1 MYVCVAGKNNIAVD
15 VLIYLIENNN
25 DRYELCVICNDS
37 RTEIVGFQK
46 SLSQCAKEHGI
57 PIVSLSDVYE
67 YEDLIFLSMEFD
79 KIIRPDKF
87 TDARL
92 FNIHFSLL
100 PAYKG
105 MYTSA
110 IPILNGERYTGVTFH
125 RIDAGIDTGDIID
138 QKKIKISDDDTCRDL
153 YIKYLQEGA
162 KLVLENIEIVL
173 RKEEKSKIQPAY
185 GASYYPVGYINYEN
199 LKINFR
205 DVAISVNRQIRA
217 YSFREYQLPSFNN
230 TKIISSKITDEKS
243 VAKPGSVLFEDEIC
257 FVISTIDYN
266 IILYKDRFDELL
278 LDCEKGIYKGVEEI
292 CQVKEHINTCNRV
305 GWTPL
310 IVATYNNQ
318 YEIAEY
324 LIDKGANVFIS
335 NYHGTNL
342 LMYAKEVFKRYGD
355 RNLFDLY
362 ISKGLDV
369 NKKDDYGNS
378 LLDYIEIERIE
389 GLL

>member
-15 VLIYLIENNN
+15 VLKYLIENNN
-25 DRYELCVICNDS
+25 GRYELCVICNES
-37 RTEIVGFQK
+37 RSEIVGFQK
-46 SLSQCAKEHGI
+46 SLAQCAKEHDV

-67 YEDLIFLSMEFD
+67 YKDLVFLSMEFD

-110 IPILNGERYTGVTFH
+110 IPILNGERNTGVTFH

-138 QKKIKISDDDTCRDL
+138 QKKIIIRDDDTCRDL

-162 KLVLENIEIVL
+162 RLVLNNLEKII
-173 RKEEKSKIQPAY
+173 RKEEKSEMQPAY
-185 GASYYPVGYINYEN
+185 GASYYPIGYINYKDLKLN
-199 LKINFR
+199 LR
-205 DVAISVNRQIRA
+205 DVAISVNRQVRA

-230 TKIISSKITDEKS
+230 TNIISSKITNDKS
-243 VAKPGSVLFEDEIC
+243 TAKPGSVIFEDEVC
-257 FVISTIDYN
+257 FVVATIDYN

-278 LDCEKGIYKGVEEI
+278 LNCKMGGLKKVEEI
-292 CQVKEHINTCNRV
+292 CQVKEHINTCDEH

-318 YEIAEY
+318 YGIVDY
-324 LIDKGANVFIS
+324 LINNGADVFVS

-342 LMYAKEVFKRYGD
+342 LMYAKEAFKRYGD

-369 NKKDDYGNS
+369 NKKDEYGKS
-378 LLDYIEIERIE
+378 LLDYIEIEKIE